1 MVRCLI
7 VDDEPLAQQVLENYI
22 ARTPMLV
29 LAGKCFHAAEA
40 LALLRQEP
48 VDLLF
53 LDIKMP
59 HINGIQLIQ
68 SLKHAPA
75 FIFTTAYAEYALQ
88 SYELQATDYLLKP
101 ITYERFRKSID
112 RYLKL
117 QPASAEQAVKHYLY
131 IKVDGSLV
139 KVFHADM
146 VFAQSLKDYIRIT
159 TTSGTFLTHLTMKS
173 LLELLP
179 EQQFKRIHR
188 SYVVNLQH
196 VNKISKDAV
205 VAGTNTLPVG
215 EMYKENLR
223 R

>member
-22 ARTPMLV
+22 ARTPMLE

-40 LALLRQEP
+40 IALLRREP

-59 HINGIQLIQ
+59 HISGIQLIQ

-112 RYLKL
+112 RYLQL
-117 QPASAEQAVKHYLY
+117 QPAPAQEAVKHYLY

-139 KVFHADM
+139 KVFHADI
-146 VFAQSLKDYIRIT
+146 VFAQSLKDYIKIT

-179 EQQFKRIHR
+179 EAQFKRIHR

-196 VNKISKDAV
+196 VNRIGKDAV
-205 VAGTNTLPVG
+205 VAGTSTLPVG
-215 EMYKENLR
+215 DMYKENLKL
-223 R
+223 

>member
-22 ARTPMLV
+22 ARTPMLE
-29 LAGKCFHAAEA
+29 LTGKCFHAAEA
-40 LALLRQEP
+40 IALLRREP

-59 HINGIQLIQ
+59 HISGIQLIQ

-75 FIFTTAYAEYALQ
+75 FIFTTAYAEYAVQ

-112 RYLKL
+112 RYLQL
-117 QPASAEQAVKHYLY
+117 QPAPTQEAVKHYLY

-139 KVFHADM
+139 KVFHTDI

-179 EQQFKRIHR
+179 EEQFKRIHR

-215 EMYKENLR
+215 DMYKENLKR
-223 R
+223 